1 MSADSQVWAALIV
14 WRTRRSPNPGKRRGC
29 GAPSVSL
36 GSSLGMADGAPQ
48 KSTSLSTSEDSAE
61 LPLNHSESD
70 RKLVGK
76 SAGGTGTKRVF
87 LVPRRFSSKDK
98 VFPLLYLDQKY
109 LRPQAEK
116 CCPLLWEQM
125 AGGLLYSPQD
135 CGLVDVSEDRLSA

>member
-1 MSADSQVWAALIV
+1 MPAESRMWTAQSCAQF
-14 WRTRRSPNPGKRRGC
+14 PEKRRGG

-61 LPLNHSESD
+61 LPLNHSESS

-76 SAGGTGTKRVF
+76 SAGGSGAKRVF
-87 LVPRRFSSKDK
+87 LVLRRFSSKDK
-98 VFPLLYLDQKY
+98 VFPLMYLDQKY

-116 CCPLLWEQM
+116 CCPLLWEQRV
-125 AGGLLYSPQD
+125 GS
-135 CGLVDVSEDRLSA
+135 SNLSAPTIWNQ